1 MLRRSNTGPAYY
13 YSRMMQYNPGDIR
26 SQLTCVC
33 GYVNFPEDQSCD
45 WQAVVREML
54 VCVECGKGH
63 CSECCQ
69 WHEGCRDKIDAKF
82 GLERMGRM
90 YRFELEIVT
99 REREEMEEAREIDK
113 EQEKEQKS
121 GGKVGAVFDEWVGT
135 MGERVVRLE
144 KATVAMEKRAEPMGG
159 RVARL
164 EKATVAMEKRAE
176 ERLASEESEKIEKSV
191 IDEERMKKMGEMV
204 NEWVGAIDDRMEA
217 LEDKMDEQVRAMEK
231 KFEERTTAYLMELGA
246 RLTDRDR

>member
-1 MLRRSNTGPAYY
+1 M
-13 YSRMMQYNPGDIR
+13 
-26 SQLTCVC
+26 
-33 GYVNFPEDQSCD
+33 
-45 WQAVVREML
+45 
-54 VCVECGKGH
+54 
-63 CSECCQ
+63 
-69 WHEGCRDKIDAKF
+69 
-82 GLERMGRM
+82 
-90 YRFELEIVT
+90 
-99 REREEMEEAREIDK
+99 
-113 EQEKEQKS
+113 
-121 GGKVGAVFDEWVGT
+121 
-135 MGERVVRLE
+135 
-144 KATVAMEKRAEPMGG
+144 
-159 RVARL
+159 